1 MFEQVKNYIVTIVL
15 SSGVMGRVLFYHGGP
30 FGLPH
35 HKPNLAWLGRC
46 CYSLFYLPCTH
57 TKQSAL
63 VKPTRT
69 NGAHTTDKSKKGYLV
84 RLAAHSGMAVSAG
97 IALVRGRQVS
107 GAYIMEKRGD

>member
-1 MFEQVKNYIVTIVL
+1 MFGQVKNYIVTIVL
-15 SSGVMGRVLFYHGGP
+15 SSGVMGRVLFYHGGA

-69 NGAHTTDKSKKGYLV
+69 NGYLV